1 MWWPAAHRT
10 GRDQPPAPEKP
21 GAAQV
26 RSAWRL
32 EPPQKGRWALTPKR
46 LHGGCVCGAQTA
58 HARRKRRQNER
69 PRRALSERAGV
80 CYRIVRYIPKSRL
93 ASHGAWAF
101 LRLSDVSHLPSN
113 VVTVF
118 TLVKNT
124 QEYLFLH
131 GPARLC
137 GHFQTEGREIA
148 FPSRLPFGSRIT
160 TWVEHL
166 CVCQTLLCF
175 LFLEMSRLFFF
186 SVKFFCVCVFLIG
199 IFSKDIKT
207 IPVICIANFFPQ
219 LWLRFCQGEI
229 FR

>member
-1 MWWPAAHRT
+1 M
-10 GRDQPPAPEKP
+10 
-21 GAAQV
+21 
-26 RSAWRL
+26 
-32 EPPQKGRWALTPKR
+32 
-46 LHGGCVCGAQTA
+46 CGAQTA

-166 CVCQTLLCF
+166 CVCQRHSCVSFSLKCLGFSFFLLSSF
-175 LFLEMSRLFFF
+175 
-186 SVKFFCVCVFLIG
+186 VCVF
-199 IFSKDIKT
+199 FNR
-207 IPVICIANFFPQ
+207 NF
-219 LWLRFCQGEI
+219 L
-229 FR
+229 